1 MLVLAPTIRIPHVD
15 ELEHRANGHEL
26 MERRAHAPIKEGFV
40 VRMNASALLPFRFE
54 ACINVNN
61 DRLWQVFISLTEFLP
76 DTVCCTY
83 GTEEPASTLPM
94 HKMEALAGLYPH
106 KTALSEDAAL
116 TFSLVHHDKKTM
128 YEVTVTHTKY
138 IRFYGRDERA
148 FIDKMNIFRLPEFK
162 KLEFVDEYP
171 FVVMPGKNSPQ
182 TVVKALD
189 KAFGM

>member
-1 MLVLAPTIRIPHVD
+1 M
-15 ELEHRANGHEL
+15 
-26 MERRAHAPIKEGFV
+26 
-40 VRMNASALLPFRFE
+40 
-54 ACINVNN
+54 
-61 DRLWQVFISLTEFLP
+61 
-76 DTVCCTY
+76 
-83 GTEEPASTLPM
+83 EEPASTLPM

-116 TFSLVHHDKKTM
+116 MFSLVHHDRKAM
-128 YEVTVTHTKY
+128 FEVTVTHTKY
-138 IRFYGRDERA
+138 IRFYGKDERA

-171 FVVMPGKNSPQ
+171 FVVMPGKSSPQ